1 MSLAFKMIKESV
13 SSKKI
18 YQLPKVDYKIK
29 LNQNENPYDL
39 PEEIKSKILQEISK
53 QNWNRYP
60 ELGSLGLRKKI
71 SKELEIDSKS
81 IMAGNGS
88 NEIMLAIM
96 TTLLEPG
103 KMMLTISPTFS
114 LYSHYGQILGAEVET
129 IPLQKDFQFPINE
142 LILKSSGKNVALTI
156 LCSPNNPTGN
166 GISEDNLINI
176 LKSSNGFVLVDEAY
190 FDFSE
195 QDFSN
200 LINQFDNLIITRT
213 FSKAFA
219 FSFGRFGYGLANP
232 KFVREVYKVLLPYN
246 LGGFSEIA
254 ASIFLENKNLLNPI
268 IFEIKQER
276 ESLYKKLKKI
286 EKISVSPSNANF
298 LLIEPK
304 CESRWLFEELI
315 KEGILVRNVS
325 NYSGLGNHLRISIGK
340 PEENKILIEVLKK
353 IL

>member
-1 MSLAFKMIKESV
+1 MIKESV
-13 SSKKI
+13 ASKKI

-71 SKELEIDSKS
+71 TKELGIDSKS
-81 IMAGNGS
+81 IMVGNGS

-103 KMMLTISPTFS
+103 KKMLTISPTFS

-166 GISEDNLINI
+166 GISEDKLIHI
-176 LKSSNGFVLVDEAY
+176 LKASNGFVLVDEAY

-213 FSKAFA
+213 FSKACA

-232 KFVREVYKVLLPYN
+232 KFVKEVYKVLLPYN
-246 LGGFSEIA
+246 LGGFPEIA
-254 ASIFLENKNLLNPI
+254 ASILLENQNLLAPI
-268 IFEIKQER
+268 ISEIKEQRDFIYQE
-276 ESLYKKLKKI
+276 LNNI
-286 EKISVSPSNANF
+286 EQIAVYPSKANF

-304 CESRWLFEELI
+304 CESGWLFNELI
-315 KEGILVRNVS
+315 KKGILVRNVS
-325 NYSGLGNHLRISIGK
+325 NYPGLVNHLRISVGK
-340 PEENKILIEVLKK
+340 PEENKILIDVLKK
-353 IL
+353 IMS